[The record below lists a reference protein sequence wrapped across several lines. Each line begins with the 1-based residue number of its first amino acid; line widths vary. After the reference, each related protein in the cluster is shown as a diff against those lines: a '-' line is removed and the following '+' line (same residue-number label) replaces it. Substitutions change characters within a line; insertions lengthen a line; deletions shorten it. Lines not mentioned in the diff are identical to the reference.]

1 MAPRRPIF
9 VFLLICASCPAA
21 VLYLRWTAEVQRD
34 VALAAIDAMHGQQ
47 REGQL
52 LDRDPLEQV
61 RTPIGAVEGFWPLY
75 SLVETSNPFQTVVYI
90 KGLTSFANGSAS
102 ERFRWRVEW
111 WHRAVLEEYEID
123 WSNVKLEDL
132 HYR

>member
-1 MAPRRPIF
+1 
-9 VFLLICASCPAA
+9 
-21 VLYLRWTAEVQRD
+21 
-34 VALAAIDAMHGQQ
+34 MHGQQ
-47 REGQL
+47 REL
-52 LDRDPLEQV
+52 SPPIESVNLLFHRKFLDRDPLEQV
-61 RTPIGAVEGFWPLY
+61 RIPIGAVEGSSHFI

-90 KGLTSFANGSAS
+90 NGLTSFANGSAS

-111 WHRAVLEEYEID
+111 WRRAVLEEYEID